1 MSKNVVDSALP
12 AQRRNDEVARYYRL
26 KRENDELKRQLSL
39 MRKQA
44 TDVDSSAA
52 FFASPDL
59 QAEFRDVETYR
70 GWLKAQAA
78 GCRIIGNKVVTEF
91 ARDSR

>member
-1 MSKNVVDSALP
+1 MPHPVFWRKLTTEERAALD
-12 AQRRNDEVARYYRL
+12 AEIRRRAYAD
-26 KRENDELKRQLSL
+26 
-39 MRKQA
+39 
-44 TDVDSSAA
+44 THGIAA
-52 FFASPDL
+52 WL
-59 QAEFRDVETYR
+59 AEFSGVETYR